1 MTDLL
6 IKIFVKDYKKTND
19 SQVRMRY
26 GMLVSIVCITLNIL
40 LAAGKLIIGIFVGSV
55 AIQADAVNNFSD
67 AGSSVI
73 SLVSFR
79 ISGKPADREHPFGH
93 ARIEYVASM
102 IVSFIIMIIGVQL
115 LKNSV
120 MKIIHPEK
128 TEFSIV
134 SVIILS
140 ASVLCKL
147 WMSIFNRRVG
157 KKIDSEVMR
166 ATAADSLSD
175 VISTSAVLISSV
187 ILYFT
192 GLDIDAYVG
201 ILVAAF
207 IIFTGVKIL
216 AETKNS
222 ILGEAPVEKDVD
234 GIKRIVSEYPEALG
248 VHDMM
253 VHNYGPGHTIAS
265 LHIEVDGEKDIFET
279 HDVVDRIEKRINNEL
294 GIICTVHLD
303 PIITN
308 DSERNRV
315 LGEVT
320 DIVDKI
326 DEKIT
331 IHDFRLVRGT
341 THSNLIFD
349 VVVPFENKESDS
361 EIKAQITEAI
371 KKVNEKYDTVITV
384 DRG

>member
-40 LAAGKLIIGIFVGSV
+40 LAAGKLIVGIFVGSV

-120 MKIIHPEK
+120 MKIIHPGK

-192 GLDIDAYVG
+192 GFDIDAYVG

-326 DEKIT
+326 DGKIT

-349 VVVPFENKESDS
+349 IVVPYENKKSDS